1 MGTETLGKGSVC
13 VGADASSALRAE
25 RYAYDATLHA
35 KKFDRASRDPGRG
48 IRGYIPFSHKFSSR
62 RKKVLHLRK
71 FPVISHLRTNSAEMP
86 VESLLPR
93 EPRNENQGRR
103 GGESESLAEEA
114 IEIGN
119 S

>member
-1 MGTETLGKGSVC
+1 VT
-13 VGADASSALRAE
+13 AIALRATPDGP
-25 RYAYDATLHA
+25 ALH
-35 KKFDRASRDPGRG
+35 FFF
-48 IRGYIPFSHKFSSR
+48 YIAHKYFPSR
-62 RKKVLHLRK
+62 RKKVLHLWK

-93 EPRNENQGRR
+93 EPRNEIQGRR

>member
-1 MGTETLGKGSVC
+1 MSTPT
-13 VGADASSALRAE
+13 ATTALRFTA
-25 RYAYDATLHA
+25 
-35 KKFDRASRDPGRG
+35 RG
-48 IRGYIPFSHKFSSR
+48 VRGYIFFGVLNFSNR
-62 RKKVLHLRK
+62 LKKLLHLWE
-71 FPVISHLRTNSAEMP
+71 FPVISDLRTNSAEMP

-93 EPRNENQGRR
+93 EPRNEIQGRR